1 MKLLSL
7 FLVLLAQLSFA
18 EDPAPTYKASPKRE
32 QYSFGLRKPEVPS
45 RAAID
50 SSFLDAPGDLP
61 GALHLKQFAELA
73 PVKNQ
78 GNCGSCVYFATS
90 AAFEDTLR
98 IRGMVIEK
106 TAPQFLMDCAA
117 REWMCSGSY
126 FEKVAAGLVNKGG
139 AAREADYPYR
149 ASNQSCKG
157 SPALIGQIKSM
168 RLIDPSPKS
177 VIAALN
183 QRYAVAVTVG
193 AGGDFM
199 NYDSGIMNGCQNIG
213 TNHEVEV
220 VGYDC
225 ETAKDASGNCKFDAQ
240 GKLPAGVGYWVI
252 KNSWGLGWGDQ
263 GYIKIKM
270 TNSQGRLC
278 NNVVEEAGI
287 LETGVE
293 PGPPPV
299 DGGWSDFSAWS
310 DCKDSKQS
318 RSRVCTNPSPA
329 NGGKDCVGQAIEEQA
344 CVMPE
349 KSSILP
355 WLLAAI
361 ASIALIAVL
370 VFKK

>member
-117 REWMCSGSY
+117 REWMCNGSY

-183 QRYAVAVTVG
+183 QSYAVAVTVEKPR
-193 AGGDFM
+193 F
-199 NYDSGIMNGCQNIG
+199 
-213 TNHEVEV
+213 
-220 VGYDC
+220 
-225 ETAKDASGNCKFDAQ
+225 DASRLG
-240 GKLPAGVGYWVI
+240 PASVPTTPGRPLRYLFLLVGALVGALG
-252 KNSWGLGWGDQ
+252 GLLLTWFRSIREEDEAVGALQVSEG
-263 GYIKIKM
+263 
-270 TNSQGRLC
+270 GR
-278 NNVVEEAGI
+278 NTERSAS
-287 LETGVE
+287 
-293 PGPPPV
+293 GPPIGAQVVDVTGSAAAGADDDADTDDQRRATERSTPV
-299 DGGWSDFSAWS
+299 VDV
-310 DCKDSKQS
+310 QP
-318 RSRVCTNPSPA
+318 RP
-329 NGGKDCVGQAIEEQA
+329 
-344 CVMPE
+344 
-349 KSSILP
+349 
-355 WLLAAI
+355 
-361 ASIALIAVL
+361 
-370 VFKK
+370 